1 MKYLTRSEA
10 ETKRRQA
17 IGFLRRIGNDN
28 AADDFQAMDAAEYAE
43 HRGAQLLQNPTRSA
57 YHMPRQTGPT
67 KVELADRLEEI
78 TDLAEEALDPELTR
92 EDLVVKIKEL
102 ADVASGE
109 TEEEE
114 EAGDEEE
121 REDEDEGEEEEGGG
135 DGAE

>member
-10 ETKRRQA
+10 ETKRQQA
-17 IGFLRRIGNDN
+17 IAFLRRIGNDD
-28 AADDFQAMDAAEYAE
+28 AADSFEAMDAAEYAE
-43 HRGAQLLQNPTRSA
+43 HRGAQLLQNPTRRASP
-57 YHMPRQTGPT
+57 MPRQTGPT
-67 KVELADRLEEI
+67 KAELADRLEEI

-109 TEEEE
+109 AEDQE
-114 EAGDEEE
+114 EAEDEEE
-121 REDEDEGEEEEGGG
+121 DEDDEEDGE